1 MRRIPRVFRNL
12 YKMFLTCVVLG
23 RHLGG
28 YLHRTFEIREWI
40 THSTREGISGGYGKY
55 FAGYFI
61 YHSINTL
68 IN

>member
-1 MRRIPRVFRNL
+1 
-12 YKMFLTCVVLG
+12 MFLTRVVLG
-23 RHLGG
+23 RHLRG

-40 THSTREGISGGYGKY
+40 THSARKGISGGYGKY